1 MGLAVPIPT
10 RFSLAFTTRVS
21 VSKTEDQVKVE
32 EAVEDNAEKAP
43 FTRKVESKVE
53 LALTKM
59 PAVVEV
65 GVRALVNSVSQA
77 PGEPAAVQAA
87 PVTDSSPADEAW
99 THWVEAELRL
109 SRVTAP
115 EANRV
120 PLRRVAPTTPRVVV
134 GVMVPMPTR
143 LVSA

>member
-65 GVRALVNSVSQA
+65 GVKAKPEKILSQA
-77 PGEPAAVQAA
+77 PF
-87 PVTDSSPADEAW
+87 
-99 THWVEAELRL
+99 
-109 SRVTAP
+109 
-115 EANRV
+115 
-120 PLRRVAPTTPRVVV
+120 
-134 GVMVPMPTR
+134 
-143 LVSA
+143 